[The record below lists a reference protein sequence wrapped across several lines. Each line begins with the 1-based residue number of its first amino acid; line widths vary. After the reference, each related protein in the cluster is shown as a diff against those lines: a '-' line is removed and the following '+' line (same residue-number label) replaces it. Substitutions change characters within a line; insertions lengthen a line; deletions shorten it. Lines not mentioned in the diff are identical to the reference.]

1 MREFGGAR
9 VAVQVCSVYTL
20 CLCVLA
26 NIFIGTQASDG
37 YQLLNSV
44 SRCMMALK
52 WLYEICSD
60 VIWIKALA
68 SNEHLKNSKKSN
80 LYCIF
85 IGMCVV
91 RTMGC
96 YVCTQCS
103 CHRWTYVLN
112 DQWRLCEPKHWVWVC
127 VVSKKHWH
135 LTREQINDNWCLLE
149 RKKTAFSPLNDTPFK
164 RPFAV
169 HWNVRNF
176 KPNNKWKSSRYWL
189 IHKRCDRRA
198 FGAFILCTRIR
209 NMHTQSTQ
217 GSVSI
222 LFVYIGN

>member
-103 CHRWTYVLN
+103 CHRRTYVLN
-112 DQWRLCEPKHWVWVC
+112 DQWRLCEPKHWVSVC
-127 VVSKKHWH
+127 CIQKTLALNTWTNKWQ
-135 LTREQINDNWCLLE
+135 LMLI
-149 RKKTAFSPLNDTPFK
+149 RKKENSIFPAQ
-164 RPFAV
+164 
-169 HWNVRNF
+169 
-176 KPNNKWKSSRYWL
+176 RYTIQTTICRSL
-189 IHKRCDRRA
+189 ECA
-198 FGAFILCTRIR
+198 
-209 NMHTQSTQ
+209 
-217 GSVSI
+217 
-222 LFVYIGN
+222 